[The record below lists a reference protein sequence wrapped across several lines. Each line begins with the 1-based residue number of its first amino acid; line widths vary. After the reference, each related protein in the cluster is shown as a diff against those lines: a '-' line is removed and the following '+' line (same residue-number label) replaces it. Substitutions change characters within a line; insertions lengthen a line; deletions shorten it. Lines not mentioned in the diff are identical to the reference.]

1 MRAVIC
7 VPWRGGNPSREAIWE
22 KVEQHLI
29 GASLQVYTGDSDPD
43 KPFNRSAARNAA
55 ALNAGDADVYI
66 FNDADTYIPYAQMA
80 EAVAVVMQTK
90 GVAMPYTN
98 VLSMNPVTSETRQR
112 VATGDTNFL
121 ITGNLVVHKDAWSKF
136 HWDERIGEWGWED
149 GAFLKTALF
158 LVHVGQVPGTIAAI
172 EHSRLE
178 SETHEVGFVARP
190 PVLDEYDAAKTP
202 EAWQAIA
209 RATMNG

>member
-1 MRAVIC
+1 MRPVIC
-7 VPWRGGNPSREAIWE
+7 VPWRGGSPSREVIWD
-22 KVEQHLI
+22 KVRGHLE
-29 GASLQVYTGDSDPD
+29 GANLQVYTGDGDPT

-55 ALNAGDADVYI
+55 ALAAGPADVYI

-80 EAVAVVMQTK
+80 EAVAIAMSTK
-90 GVAMPYTN
+90 GVVMPYTN

-121 ITGNLVVHKDAWSKF
+121 ITGNLVVHKDAWAKF
-136 HWDERIGEWGWED
+136 HWDERIADWGWED
-149 GAFLKTALF
+149 GAFLKTALA
-158 LVHVGQVPGTIAAI
+158 LVEVSQVPGTIAAI
-172 EHSRLE
+172 EHARAE

-190 PVLDEYDAAKTP
+190 EILLEYDAAKTP

-209 RATMNG
+209 RATMGR